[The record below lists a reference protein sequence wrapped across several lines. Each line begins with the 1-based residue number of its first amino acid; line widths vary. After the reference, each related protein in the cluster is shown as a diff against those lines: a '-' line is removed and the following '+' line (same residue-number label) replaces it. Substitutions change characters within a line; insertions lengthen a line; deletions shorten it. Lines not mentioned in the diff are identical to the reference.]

1 MVDILGG
8 FDRRPMN
15 KLSKTIG
22 KVAAIRALEAM
33 QETILLRAI
42 RLMRPIR

>member
-8 FDRRPMN
+8 FDRRLMN
-15 KLSKTIG
+15 ELSKIIG

-33 QETILLRAI
+33 QETILLHAT
-42 RLMRPIR
+42 RLMRLIR